1 MLMQRNERMNSI
13 MLDLQP
19 EFDDDVLVLNPS
31 GRIDG
36 ATAKEYEDS
45 LLGRIAEGQSK
56 ILLNCEAVEYI
67 SSAGLRVLLM
77 ASKRAGDAAGKLV
90 LCAVKDHVND
100 VFKYSGFAELIPI
113 HGDREAA
120 LETF

>member
-1 MLMQRNERMNSI
+1 MNSI

-19 EFDDDVLVLNPS
+19 EFDDDVLVLNPT

-36 ATAKEYEDS
+36 VTAKEYEDS
-45 LLGRIAEGQSK
+45 LLGLISEGHSN

-77 ASKRAGDAAGKLV
+77 ASKRVGDAAGKLV
-90 LCAVKDHVND
+90 LFAVKDHVND

-113 HGDREAA
+113 HDNREAA
-120 LETF
+120 LGEF

>member
-1 MLMQRNERMNSI
+1 MDPI

-19 EFDDDVLVLNPS
+19 EFDDDVLVLNPT

-36 ATAKEYEDS
+36 VTAKEYEDS
-45 LLGRIAEGQSK
+45 LLGWISEGQNR
-56 ILLNCEAVEYI
+56 ILLNCEAVDYI

-77 ASKRAGDAAGKLV
+77 ASKRVGDAAGKLV

-113 HGDREAA
+113 HGDRKAA
-120 LETF
+120 LEEF